1 MPGPIRACFVVN
13 AVDETSVPA
22 DIAAALVEHTG
33 VEVDVLAWFDAGGFG
48 GDDAVGVACLDAPDT
63 ALGIDR
69 RTYRDAVDAL
79 RGYDVVQAHHPHSG
93 TFAKLIARRLGI
105 PSVSREGNVR
115 AGFTRKG
122 LLANGLTNPLSDR
135 VVPNSPAVYDSFR
148 RWERALLSGDAVEI
162 IPNGVDFD
170 RVEAGLALDWGPREA
185 TGIDPDATL
194 VGTAGLLTEQK
205 AHGTLVR
212 AVAAANDRDRLA
224 EPLDLV
230 IAGDGPRRDD
240 LERLAAD
247 RGVADRVHF
256 LGYLDRLRVYATM
269 GELDVYAMPSRWEG
283 FSAAA
288 VEALGVG
295 TACVFSDIP
304 PFREPYG
311 DVALFHPV
319 DDHAALAD
327 RLVDLATAPDRRA
340 ELGRRGRELVREQY
354 TMERVA
360 QRYRDL
366 YRDVVG

>member
-1 MPGPIRACFVVN
+1 VSGPIRACYVVN

-22 DIAAALVEHTG
+22 DIAAALVEHTA
-33 VEVDVLAWFDAGGFG
+33 VEVDVLAWFDADGFG
-48 GDDAVGVACLDAPDT
+48 GDDAVGVDCLDAPDT

-69 RTYRDAVDAL
+69 RSYRDAVDAL
-79 RGYDVVQAHHPHSG
+79 RGYDVIQAHHPHSG

-122 LLANGLTNPLSDR
+122 LVANGLTNPLSAR
-135 VVPNSPAVYDSFR
+135 VVPNSPAVHDSFR
-148 RWERALLSGDAVEI
+148 RWERALLRDDAVEI

-170 RVEAGLALDWGPREA
+170 RVEAGLSLDWNPREA
-185 TGIDPDATL
+185 AGIDPGTTL

-212 AVAAANDRDRLA
+212 AVAAANDRLA
-224 EPLDLV
+224 DPLDLV

-240 LERLAAD
+240 LGRLAAD

-256 LGYLDRLRVYATM
+256 LGRLDRLEVYATM
-269 GELDVYAMPSRWEG
+269 GNLDVYAMPSRWEG

-327 RLVDLATAPDRRA
+327 RLADLATAPDRRA
-340 ELGRRGRELVREQY
+340 ALARRGRELVRERY
-354 TMERVA
+354 SMERVA
-360 QRYRDL
+360 RRYRDL
-366 YRDVVG
+366 YRDVLGR